1 MEQEQLTV
9 SIPSNDYTKLDFNVK
24 DFRDLDIQ
32 SRKIFVQ
39 RFIDLIIYNPERFQ
53 TAMRLLEKWE
63 KK

>member
-39 RFIDLIIYNPERFQ
+39 RFIDLVIYNPERFQ

>member
-9 SIPSNDYTKLDFNVK
+9 SIPSNDYTEIDFDVQ

-53 TAMRLLEKWE
+53 MAMRLLEKWE